1 MFEKILIANR
11 GEIALRILRA
21 CHDLGVPAVVAYS
34 DVDRDSLPVRLADAA
49 VCIGP
54 APAAKSYN
62 HIPSI
67 ISAALATGCDAIHPG
82 YGFLAENAY
91 IAEICRECGLT
102 FIGPEPGVIETM
114 ADKSSARQTARKA
127 GVPILPGTSE
137 SLSGSLDIRQLVRDI
152 GFPMILKAVA
162 GGGGRGMRVVNDERD
177 LLRYLPLAQAEAQSA
192 FSNGG
197 VYAERYLERPRHI
210 EVQVLADQHGK
221 VLTLGERD
229 CSLQRRHQKIIEEAP
244 ASNLSKKTRT
254 NLEKS
259 AAKLARAIGY
269 TGVGTFEFLVDR
281 EENIYFI
288 EANTR
293 VQVEHP
299 VTEAV
304 TGLDIIVWQIRVA
317 AGEPLTFDQGD
328 VVVRGHAIECRIN
341 AENAFHGFSPSTGV
355 IAGFLSPGG
364 PGIRVD
370 THLYTGYTVPPTY
383 DSLIGKLIAW
393 GTNREQAI
401 ARMRRAISETVILGV
416 DTTLPFYQRV
426 LDDPNYLAGRLD
438 TGLVNQILEGL
449 SGEQALLAGEPV
461 LANGPD

>member
-11 GEIALRILRA
+11 GEIALRVLRA

-34 DVDRDSLPVRLADAA
+34 DVDRDSLPVRLADEA

-62 HIPSI
+62 HIPSV

-102 FIGPEPGVIETM
+102 FIGPEPGVIELM
-114 ADKSSARQTARKA
+114 ADKSTARQTARRA
-127 GVPILPGTSE
+127 GVPVLPGTPDA
-137 SLSGSLDIRQLVRDI
+137 LTGALDIRQLAKDV

-162 GGGGRGMRVVNDERD
+162 GGGGRGMRIVNDERD
-177 LLRYLPLAQAEAQSA
+177 LLRLLPLAQAEAQSA

-210 EVQVLADQHGK
+210 EVQVLADKHGK

-229 CSLQRRHQKIIEEAP
+229 CSLQRRHQKLIEEAP
-244 ASNLSKKTRT
+244 APAISKKLRSA
-254 NLEKS
+254 LEKS
-259 AAKLARAIGY
+259 AAKIAKTINY
-269 TGVGTFEFLVDR
+269 TGVGTFEFLVDQD
-281 EENIYFI
+281 ENSYFI

-304 TGLDIIVWQIRVA
+304 TGIDIIVWQIRVA
-317 AGEPLTFDQGD
+317 AGEPLPFSQGD

-341 AENAFHGFSPSTGV
+341 AENAFQGFSPSTGV
-355 IAGFLSPGG
+355 VSGFLGPGG
-364 PGIRVD
+364 PGIRID
-370 THLYTGYTVPPTY
+370 THLYPGYVVPPNY
-383 DSLIGKLIAW
+383 DSLIGKVIAW
-393 GTNREQAI
+393 GNTREEAI
-401 ARMRRAISETVILGV
+401 ARMRRAISETMIVGIE
-416 DTTLPFYQRV
+416 TTLPFYRMV
-426 LDDPNYLAGRLD
+426 LDDPTYRSGKLD
-438 TGLVNQILEGL
+438 TGLVNQMLETMAPLPTG
-449 SGEQALLAGEPV
+449 SVEPV
-461 LANGPD
+461 LANHNS